1 MEWDSLPARCTIL
14 AMPQERSLLD
24 VLRNSL
30 IRSDLPFRDFV
41 ELALYHPEFGYYAR
55 PKSPIGREGDFITS
69 PLLSPL
75 FSDVLGNLIDEFMSR
90 TGDGVSQVVDI
101 GCGDG
106 ALIRALAW
114 GVGSGVSGVGE
125 SERQETR
132 DQRSGEQ
139 LPSSSGNR
147 QPLSSS
153 PTPHTRL
160 PTPQFIG
167 FDRNLGRTVP
177 DPRVTYVSSL
187 AEIPPADARL
197 IISNEL
203 FDALPFA
210 RLVQRDEHLHEL
222 WVTER
227 EGALDWTEH
236 EAEGRY
242 EDYFAERGIVLEPG
256 QFADV
261 SLDWLDV
268 YDEIC
273 RLVPRGLIVTFDYGL
288 PQSKLFRG
296 RMRRFGTAAA
306 YSGHRVSRDLLANP
320 GEQDLTAH
328 INFDDLIRTGE
339 SQGLNTLFFDM
350 QAKFLL
356 AQGAAEHPL
365 LAPIGEAAIGSAEE
379 GIALLDAREDAKR
392 LILPDGIGAEIRV
405 LVQERG
411 MGQDRWRFQT
421 KLF

>member
-1 MEWDSLPARCTIL
+1 
-14 AMPQERSLLD
+14 
-24 VLRNSL
+24 
-30 IRSDLPFRDFV
+30 
-41 ELALYHPEFGYYAR
+41 
-55 PKSPIGREGDFITS
+55 
-69 PLLSPL
+69 
-75 FSDVLGNLIDEFMSR
+75 
-90 TGDGVSQVVDI
+90 
-101 GCGDG
+101 
-106 ALIRALAW
+106 
-114 GVGSGVSGVGE
+114 VGSRGSGVGE
-125 SERQETR
+125 KTEHQ
-132 DQRSGEQ
+132 
-139 LPSSSGNR
+139 
-147 QPLSSS
+147 S
-153 PTPHTRL
+153 PTPHAPH
-160 PTPQFIG
+160 PTPRFFG
-167 FDRNLGRTVP
+167 FDRNLARAVP
-177 DPRVTYVSSL
+177 DSRVTYVSSL
-187 AEIPPADARL
+187 AEIPPAEARL

-227 EGALDWTEH
+227 DGALDWSEH

-242 EDYFAERGIVLEPG
+242 EDYFAERGIELESG

-261 SLDWLDV
+261 SLDWSST
-268 YDEIC
+268 YAEIC
-273 RLVPRGLIVTFDYGL
+273 RFVSRGLIVTFDYGL

-306 YSGHRVSRDLLANP
+306 YSGHRVSRDLLASP

-339 SQGLNTLFFDM
+339 KNGLATLFFDM

-365 LAPIGEAAIGSAEE
+365 LAPIAEAAIGTAEE

>member
-1 MEWDSLPARCTIL
+1 
-14 AMPQERSLLD
+14 MPTEGSLLN
-24 VLRNSL
+24 VLRKSL
-30 IRSDLPFRDFV
+30 IHSDLPFRDFV
-41 ELALYHPEFGYYAR
+41 ELTLYHPEFGYYAR
-55 PKSPIGREGDFITS
+55 PRSPIGREGDFITS

-75 FSDVLGNLIDEFMSR
+75 FSDVLGNLINEFMSR
-90 TGDGVSQVVDI
+90 AGDSVSQVVDI

-106 ALIRALAW
+106 GLIRLLARGLGIGGW
-114 GVGSGVSGVGE
+114 GVGE
-125 SERQETR
+125 SEISDTG
-132 DQRSGEQ
+132 DQRSGE
-139 LPSSSGNR
+139 PVVFSSGSG
-147 QPLSSS
+147 QSLGIS
-153 PTPHTRL
+153 PKPHAPH

-167 FDRNLGRTVP
+167 FDRNLNRAMP

-222 WVTER
+222 WITER
-227 EGALDWTEH
+227 DDALDWSEH
-236 EAEGRY
+236 EADSRY

-261 SLDWLDV
+261 SLDWSAT
-268 YDEIC
+268 YAEIC
-273 RLVPRGLIVTFDYGL
+273 DFVSRGLIVTFDYGF

-339 SQGLNTLFFDM
+339 SHGLNTLFFDM

-356 AQGAAEHPL
+356 AQGAADHPL
-365 LAPIGEAAIGSAEE
+365 LAPIAEAAIGSAKE
-379 GIALLDAREDAKR
+379 GIALVDAREDAKR

-411 MGQDRWRFQT
+411 MGQDRWRFHT

>member
-1 MEWDSLPARCTIL
+1 M
-14 AMPQERSLLD
+14 D

-30 IRSDLPFRDFV
+30 MNSDLAFRDFV
-41 ELALYHPEFGYYAR
+41 ELALYHLVFGYYAR

-75 FSDVLGNLIDEFMSR
+75 FSDVLGNLIREFMSR
-90 TGDGVSQVVDI
+90 AGDGVSQVVDI

-106 ALIRALAW
+106 GLIRALAR
-114 GVGSGVSGVGE
+114 GVGSGGWGVGD
-125 SERQETR
+125 SAISDAR
-132 DQRSGEQ
+132 DQRSESP
-139 LPSSSGNR
+139 LSFSSGIGQLVSGIRNA
-147 QPLSSS
+147 S
-153 PTPHTRL
+153 PTSHPPR
-160 PTPQFIG
+160 PTPRFFG
-167 FDRNLGRTVP
+167 FDRNLGRAVP

-210 RLVQRDEHLHEL
+210 RLVQRNEHLHEL

-227 EGALDWTEH
+227 NGALDWSEH

-261 SLDWLDV
+261 SLEWSAL
-268 YDEIC
+268 YDELC
-273 RLVPRGLIVTFDYGL
+273 RFVPRGLIVTFDYGL

-306 YSGHRVSRDLLANP
+306 YSGQRVSRDLLANP

-339 SQGLNTLFFDM
+339 ALGFSTLFFDM

-356 AQGAAEHPL
+356 AQGVADHPL
-365 LAPIGEAAIGSAEE
+365 LAPVENANIGSAEE

-392 LILPDGIGAEIRV
+392 LVLPDGIGAEIRV